1 MIVRRNSMKRYCIK
15 CRAGRIEYFDIIS
28 ENDDGYIIRLTRL
41 SDGNE
46 RIMEE
51 SMPRHLFDI
60 CVKTGYIFALE
71 EAVAAVA

>member
-28 ENDDGYIIRLTRL
+28 ENDDGYRIKLTRV

-46 RIMEE
+46 RILEE
-51 SMPRHLFDI
+51 SMPRHLFNI
-60 CVKTGYIFALE
+60 CVKTGYIFELE
-71 EAVAAVA
+71 GAAVAVA